1 MKEFPLF
8 ISRKLRDKLNLI
20 DHKISLEIL
29 DTLNNEKRKF
39 PISFLDIDENDPTC
53 LTFIQANKAAQ
64 IFNVTDEKL
73 FEDDCFM
80 NDIYYIDETHDVWTK
95 YRSKIK
101 IGRLVN
107 LLYPNKFENSSKGS
121 QNKNDIESFINLYK
135 AMTDR
140 DYKFSLID
148 IVSGDKI
155 GYWYNYKQ
163 YANNDMGSIANSC
176 MKSVNKIYYNI
187 YMKNPE
193 SVSLVIMYSDDT
205 KSKIKARALLWK
217 LQTPE
222 GRFFMDR
229 VYTNDY
235 SDEQIFIDFA
245 KKNNWLY
252 KSSQSMGYNIS
263 IIDPEKSENNN
274 ERIDMFVKINPFR
287 FRKFPYFDT
296 LCLMNTKKLLLG
308 NNFSHTPDRNMTHTD
323 GGFQRLEIVFS
334 KYYNDAINK
343 SEAIYCQIDRDWVY
357 KSDAVKVYNSNEKY
371 AIKDSSKIVY
381 MTFRTNG
388 KEVYKPFLKT
398 KCVWSDYLKTWIYH
412 ESVVNV
418 YLNLDKT
425 EVGID
430 HKRRLGHEIFEVDG
444 DYYAD
449 FLFNKTKKRLLT
461 VEEYIK
467 KNI

>member
-8 ISRKLRDKLNLI
+8 ISRKLRDKLKLI
-20 DHKISLEIL
+20 EHKISYEIL
-29 DTLNNEKRKF
+29 DTCGKEKYKF
-39 PISFLDIDENDPTC
+39 PLSFLDIDENDSSC
-53 LTFIQANKAAQ
+53 LTFIQSNKAAQ
-64 IFNVTDEKL
+64 IFGVTDEKV
-73 FEDDCFM
+73 FENSDFMDDV
-80 NDIYYIDETHDVWTK
+80 YYIDDSHKVWNK

-107 LLYPNKFENSSKGS
+107 MLYPNRFENSTKGS
-121 QNKNDIESFINLYK
+121 QNKNDIESFINMYK

-155 GYWYNYKQ
+155 GYWYNYRR

-176 MKSVNKIYYNI
+176 MKAVNKIYYNI

-205 KSKIKARALLWK
+205 KSKIKARSLLWK

-252 KSSQSMGYNIS
+252 KSSQSMGYNVP
-263 IIDPEKSENNN
+263 IIDPEKDENAA
-274 ERIDMFVKINPFR
+274 ERMDLYVKINPFR

-296 LCLMNTKKLLLG
+296 LSLMNSGKLLLG
-308 NNFSHTPDRNMTHTD
+308 NNYKHTPDRCMTYTD
-323 GGFQRLEIVFS
+323 GGFQRLETVFS
-334 KYYNDAINK
+334 KYYNETINK
-343 SEAIYCQIDRDWVY
+343 SDAVYCQIDRDWVY
-357 KSDAVKVYNSNEKY
+357 RSDAVKVYNTNDKY
-371 AIKDSSKIVY
+371 AIKDSPKIVY
-381 MTFRTNG
+381 MKFTTHNHDIN
-388 KEVYKPFLKT
+388 KPFLKSN
-398 KCVWSDYLKTWIYH
+398 CIWSEYLKTWIYH
-412 ESVVNV
+412 ESVVHV

-425 EVGID
+425 QVGIE
-430 HKRRLGHEIFEVDG
+430 HKRRLNHEFFEVNG
-444 DYYAD
+444 EYYAD
-449 FLFNKTKKRLLT
+449 FLFNKTKKILLT
-461 VEEYIK
+461 VEEYIN

>member
-20 DHKISLEIL
+20 DHNISKEIL
-29 DTLNNEKRKF
+29 STYGDEKFKF
-39 PISFLDIDENDPTC
+39 PITFLDIDENDSSC
-53 LTFIQANKAAQ
+53 LTFIQSNKAAQ
-64 IFNVTDEKL
+64 IFGVTDVKV
-73 FEDDCFM
+73 FEDSDFM
-80 NDIYYIDETHDVWTK
+80 DDIYYIDEYHKVWNK

-101 IGRLVN
+101 IGRLIN
-107 LLYPNKFENSSKGS
+107 MLYPNKFEISSKGS
-121 QNKNDIESFINLYK
+121 QNKTDIESFTNMYK

-148 IVSGDKI
+148 IVSGEKI
-155 GYWYNYKQ
+155 GYWYNYRQ

-176 MKSVNKIYYNI
+176 MKAVNKIYYNI

-193 SVSLVIMYSDDT
+193 SVSLIIMYSDET

-217 LQTPE
+217 LETPE

-245 KKNNWLY
+245 KKNGWLY
-252 KSSQSMGYNIS
+252 KSSQSMGYDVP
-263 IIDPEKSENNN
+263 IIDPLKDEIKPGKM
-274 ERIDMFVKINPFR
+274 DLYVKINPFR

-296 LCLMNTKKLLLG
+296 LSLMNSKKLLLG
-308 NNFSHTPDRNMTHTD
+308 NNYKHTPDRCMTYTD
-323 GGFQRLEIVFS
+323 GGFQILETVFS
-334 KYYNDAINK
+334 KYYNDSINK
-343 SEAIYCQIDRDWVY
+343 SEAVYCQIDRDWVHR
-357 KSDAVKVYNSNEKY
+357 SDAVKVYNTNDKY
-371 AIKDSSKIVY
+371 AIKDSPKIVY

-388 KEVYKPFLKT
+388 KEIHKPFLKT
-398 KCVWSDYLKTWIYH
+398 NCVWSDYLKTWIYY

-430 HKRRLGHEIFEVDG
+430 HKRRLGHEFFEVNG
-444 DYYAD
+444 EYYAD
-449 FLFNKTKKRLLT
+449 FLFNKTKKHF
-461 VEEYIK
+461 
-467 KNI
+467 